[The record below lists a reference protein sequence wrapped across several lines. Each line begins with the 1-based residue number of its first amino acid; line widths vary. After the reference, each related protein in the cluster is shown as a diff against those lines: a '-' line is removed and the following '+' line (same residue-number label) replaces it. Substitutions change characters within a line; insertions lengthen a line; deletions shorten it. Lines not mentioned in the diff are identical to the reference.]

1 VKTKKKQEKTP
12 ARLENINLSEHEKEI
27 LELYKLLD
35 NIRISRPFKARNP
48 YIIRGIKALCEEVKL
63 Y

>member
-1 VKTKKKQEKTP
+1 VKTKKKQEKAP
-12 ARLENINLSEHEKEI
+12 AKNINLSEHEKEI

-48 YIIRGIKALCEEVKL
+48 YIIRGIKALYEEVKP